1 MLWIYFRIFHHTY
14 HNSICSKWSAVITL
28 FPVLVTRL
36 PVHYDAHNSKSIE
49 LGLSLWSEGRQQSV
63 PPNGL
68 LITRNYFAIVEG
80 TSSFHPLREHTH
92 SGWKRGRGQGRGA
105 VPLQPCA
112 KKSQFNLI
120 SAYFFRCYSI
130 EFDCPADAG
139 TEYQKKK
146 NTKEKKSKWR
156 KALKTWVFTWVFI
169 WKALKLSWLI
179 HQ

>member
-1 MLWIYFRIFHHTY
+1 MEQMECC
-14 HNSICSKWSAVITL
+14 NN
-28 FPVLVTRL
+28 PVSGTRYKVPRFTAMPTIPSQLNLV
-36 PVHYDAHNSKSIE
+36 
-49 LGLSLWSEGRQQSV
+49 SLWSEGRQQSV

-92 SGWKRGRGQGRGA
+92 SGWERGRGQGRGA

-139 TEYQKKK
+139 AEYQKKK
-146 NTKEKKSKWR
+146 LPKRRNQNGG
-156 KALKTWVFTWVFI
+156 
-169 WKALKLSWLI
+169 KLSRHEFSHEFLFEK
-179 HQ
+179 H

>member
-1 MLWIYFRIFHHTY
+1 MECCNNPISGTRHKVPGSLRCPQFQVNWTWSLFVKRRPATK
-14 HNSICSKWSAVITL
+14 CSAKWLANNPQL
-28 FPVLVTRL
+28 FCHCWGHFVVSP
-36 PVHYDAHNSKSIE
+36 S
-49 LGLSLWSEGRQQSV
+49 
-63 PPNGL
+63 
-68 LITRNYFAIVEG
+68 
-80 TSSFHPLREHTH
+80 
-92 SGWKRGRGQGRGA
+92 GRGQGRGA

-139 TEYQKKK
+139 AEYQKK

>member
-1 MLWIYFRIFHHTY
+1 M
-14 HNSICSKWSAVITL
+14 
-28 FPVLVTRL
+28 
-36 PVHYDAHNSKSIE
+36 
-49 LGLSLWSEGRQQSV
+49 WSEGRQQSV

-68 LITRNYFAIVEG
+68 LITRNNFAIVEG

-92 SGWKRGRGQGRGA
+92 SGWERGRGQGRGA

-139 TEYQKKK
+139 AEYQKKK
-146 NTKEKKSKWR
+146 YQREKIKMEESSQDMSFHMSFYLKSIKTKLANTSIELRWYTEKVYVWERESD
-156 KALKTWVFTWVFI
+156 
-169 WKALKLSWLI
+169 S
-179 HQ
+179 